1 MTTTIQT
8 VGNLGRNPEIKYF
21 ESGSIKCSFTMAAKQ
36 KGIKQKDG
44 TWLDPEPFW
53 LAVEVWGKQGEN
65 LANKLHKGDT
75 VDVRGELKRETFTR
89 RDGTTGEK
97 LIVVYPSVDVIKSK
111 NQPSQQQQQ
120 QPPAA
125 GDTGACPM
133 PNPKPPA
140 SSEPPAQWNTAPLV
154 PDSDDI
160 PF

>member
-8 VGNLGRNPEIKYF
+8 VGNLGRDPEIKYF

-53 LAVEVWGKQGEN
+53 LAVEVWGKQAET

-75 VDVRGELKRETFTR
+75 VDVRGELKRETFSR
-89 RDGTTGEK
+89 RDGTSGEK
-97 LIVVYPSVDVIKSK
+97 LVVTYPSVDVIKQKTAQQAMNASA
-111 NQPSQQQQQ
+111 PSQ
-120 QPPAA
+120 PAPA
-125 GDTGACPM
+125 PGECPM
-133 PNPKPPA
+133 PQPQPQPA
-140 SSEPPAQWNTAPLV
+140 AQWNQAPLV
-154 PDSDDI
+154 PDTDDI